1 MSFPPL
7 LNRCLSLS
15 NGFIALPRTA
25 KICDCCSQPLCSYS
39 AALLEAILQRCNSAA
54 RFVRV
59 FNPNLPGYNF
69 EHVPT
74 PLSAGGVGLYIN
86 ELIPYRIL
94 EKESTSSFQALLCEL
109 NMRKGKNII
118 CGVVYRQHNCPDHFL
133 DYLSSKLETLCARN
147 NEIILLG
154 DFNIDLLKIESC
166 SYSQKLFET
175 LQSLSLRPTI
185 DKPTRSYGSSATL
198 IDNIFINSLD
208 KFVLSGNIVSDISD
222 HYSQVCFL
230 SSNLEIIF

>member
-1 MSFPPL
+1 MNL
-7 LNRCLSLS
+7 TC
-15 NGFIALPRTA
+15 A
-25 KICDCCSQPLCSYS
+25 K
-39 AALLEAILQRCNSAA
+39 E
-54 RFVRV
+54 
-59 FNPNLPGYNF
+59 
-69 EHVPT
+69 
-74 PLSAGGVGLYIN
+74 
-86 ELIPYRIL
+86 
-94 EKESTSSFQALLCEL
+94 
-109 NMRKGKNII
+109 KNIN

-166 SYSQKLFET
+166 DYSQKRFET
-175 LQSLSLRPTI
+175 LQSLSLLPTI

-222 HYSQVCFL
+222 HYSQVCLL
-230 SSNLEIIF
+230 SSNLKIISNSRIRKLDLSSFNQTDFNNDLELITWPPYSDADCALNVFYNKLNRLVDKHAPFKQYLDVNLSRWQSLG